1 MSHTAIPAK
10 VTKADLTSLSNI
22 VIANKQTQDTFLA
35 SAIAEWSDKRTYQ
48 QNNICIRN
56 KAFYISNITNNLN
69 NDPMSDIG
77 GAWGSFVPNEVNSL
91 FFNRA
96 PTNGDVFPVSVKWYD
111 TSFGS
116 DTPLVS
122 MSLGNGAWA
131 CLNPITLKKVRI
143 SAYGSANTYKAS
155 VNGTRF
161 FRPDGTRI
169 PNNWFV
175 WGATSGIGAGTKGT
189 TFNSA
194 QINAAYNS
202 SGWTDIELTNLF
214 DTNSTI
220 GYVEGDFGYSGYMHL
235 SQIDFYY
242 SNGARK
248 VFSGTGASSG
258 SAVKLFDCTPNA
270 LSKYGESTSAPQGEA
285 LTAVK
290 LSDIN
295 DTTYGNISGSIFNQ
309 AFALD
314 FANMIKVYDDRI
326 AAIEAKV
333 PLP

>member
-1 MSHTAIPAK
+1 MSHTAITAK
-10 VTKADLTSLSNI
+10 ATKVDLIALSNTI
-22 VIANKQTQDTFLA
+22 NANKQTQDTFLA
-35 SAIAEWSDKRTYQ
+35 SAIADWSGKRTYQ

-56 KAFYISNITNNLN
+56 KAFYISNITNNIN
-69 NDPMSDIG
+69 HDPISDAG

-91 FFNRA
+91 FFNRS
-96 PTNGDVFPVSVKWYD
+96 PTNADVFPVGVKWYD

-143 SAYGSANTYKAS
+143 SAYGTSNTYKAS

-161 FRPDGTRI
+161 FTPDGTRI
-169 PNNWFV
+169 PNNWFT

-194 QINAAYNS
+194 QIYAGYNS
-202 SGWTDIELTNLF
+202 SGWTEMELSNLF
-214 DTNSTI
+214 DLNTII
-220 GYVEGDFGYSGYMHL
+220 GYVEGDFGYAGYMHL

-258 SAVKLFDCTPNA
+258 SSVKLFDCTPNA
-270 LSKYGESTSAPQGEA
+270 LSKYGESISVLQGES
-285 LTAVK
+285 LTDIK

-309 AFALD
+309 VFNVEFTNL
-314 FANMIKVYDDRI
+314 IKVYEDRI
-326 AAIEAKV
+326 TALEAK
-333 PLP
+333 LP